1 MWQRLKR
8 IIRAIFGSAIEAAE
22 DPEMILK
29 QNLRDLEDQVPKMN
43 ESIAMVRA
51 NQTLLEK
58 EVAKLSTTEKELS
71 AKIQASLKVG
81 RRDIALTYA
90 NQFEQVKKDKAASES
105 QLEAARGAYDK
116 AMQVKR
122 AFMQEKERKSQSA
135 MRVIQSNKRAQ
146 WQSKVADAMESFQV
160 GGIDQTHDEMIRKL
174 EEKAAVSEAKLEMAL
189 DKVDAAG
196 FKIEEEARAIESNE
210 TLRQFELQMGLIK
223 PEELVAPAE
232 KQLGAP
238 AKEKLQEGQKSL
250 G

>member
-1 MWQRLKR
+1 MWERLKR
-8 IIRAIFGSAIEAAE
+8 IIRAFFGSAIDAAE

-29 QNLRDLEDQVPKMN
+29 QNMRDLEDQVPRMN

-58 EVAKLSTTEKELS
+58 ELTKLTAQEKELS
-71 AKIQASLKVG
+71 AKIQAALRAG

-90 NQFEQVKKDKAASES
+90 NQFEQVKKDKISSEG
-105 QLEAARGAYDK
+105 QLEAAKSAYEK

-122 AFMQEKERKSQSA
+122 AFMQEKERKTQSA

-146 WQSKVADAMESFQV
+146 WQSKVADAMESFKV
-160 GGIDQTHDEMIRKL
+160 GGIDQTHDEMIRRL

-196 FKIEEEARAIESNE
+196 FKIEEEARQIESNE
-210 TLRQFELQMGLIK
+210 TLKQFELQMGLIK
-223 PEELVAPAE
+223 PEDIQAPAE
-232 KQLGAP
+232 KSLGGP
-238 AKEKLQEGQKSL
+238 AKVAEGQKSL